1 MHSAEP
7 GAVVCVGASG
17 LNALAILRALGRRG
31 VPVQAVALRGSAQ
44 IASFSRYCRRLTKAD
59 TPDALYWAL
68 RRIGEG
74 LAARPALFVDND
86 AMLRALSPHAH
97 ALERW
102 FELVDPIER
111 AIELTDKQFQLRVA
125 REAGL
130 PVPASWYPREAAEV
144 IALDRQTT
152 RRLIAKPVTPSAAF
166 KVLIAEDALD
176 LLNQLG
182 AHGADASSII
192 VQEFIEGGDGALY
205 SAYAYRPASGG
216 APVVFTSRKLRQNP
230 PGAGVMTVGEPCDAP
245 EVREMTLALVRALDY
260 RGMLSVEFKR
270 DADSGRYY
278 FVEWNPR
285 FDACHSL
292 SWQAGFDGAYIA
304 YRDRAH
310 GEAPAAVEPR
320 YGSGHAWINF
330 DCELH
335 NFAKQPSRLLRPST
349 WKPYLRR
356 HEWAVFA
363 ADDPAPFFAA
373 AAGTARWMTRG
384 FLRRLPQPLR
394 AGPLPLRSR

>member
-1 MHSAEP
+1 MPSAEP

-17 LNALAILRALGRRG
+17 LNALAIIRALGRRG

-44 IASFSRYCRRLTKAD
+44 IASCSRYCSRLAEVE
-59 TPDALYWAL
+59 TPEVLYWAL

-74 LAARPALFVDND
+74 RAARPALFVDND
-86 AMLRALSPHAH
+86 AMLRALSPHA
-97 ALERW
+97 ASLQRW
-102 FELVDPIER
+102 FEVVDPVGR

-130 PVPASWYPREAAEV
+130 PVPGSWYPREAADV
-144 IALDRQTT
+144 IALDRQTH
-152 RRLIAKPVTPSAAF
+152 RRLIAKPLAASAAF
-166 KVLIAEDALD
+166 KVLLAEDALD
-176 LLNQLG
+176 LLKQLG
-182 AHGADASSII
+182 AHGADPSSVV

-205 SAYAYRPASGG
+205 SAYAYGPAAGG

-230 PGAGVMTVGEPCDAP
+230 PGAGVMAVGEPCDAP
-245 EVREMTLALVRALDY
+245 EVREMTLALMQALDY

-270 DADSGRYY
+270 DAESGRHY

-292 SWQAGFDGAYIA
+292 SWQAGFDGAHLA
-304 YRDRAH
+304 YRDRVH

-320 YGSGHAWINF
+320 YDAGHAWINF

-335 NFAKQPSRLLRPST
+335 NFAQRPSRLLRPST
-349 WKPYLRR
+349 WKPYLRKT
-356 HEWAVFA
+356 EWAVFA

-373 AAGTARWMTRG
+373 SAGTARWMTKG
-384 FLRRLPQPLR
+384 FLRLLPQPLR
-394 AGPLPLRSR
+394 AGPLPLKSR